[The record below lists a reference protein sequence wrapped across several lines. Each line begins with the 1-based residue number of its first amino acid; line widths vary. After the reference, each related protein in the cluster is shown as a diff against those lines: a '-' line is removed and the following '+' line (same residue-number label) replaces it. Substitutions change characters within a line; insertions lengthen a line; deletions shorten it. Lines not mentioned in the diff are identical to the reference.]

1 MRTWELAGTYDS
13 WNFGA
18 DMRISNLG
26 VRHSFGVV
34 ANNKKEQESSV
45 TGDSY
50 GDPTVGLVD
59 L

>member
-1 MRTWELAGTYDS
+1 MRTCELAGTYDS
-13 WNFGA
+13 WNFGP

-26 VRHSFGVV
+26 VRHSSGVV
-34 ANNKKEQESSV
+34 ANTKKEQEPSV

-50 GDPTVGLVD
+50 RGPTVGLVV